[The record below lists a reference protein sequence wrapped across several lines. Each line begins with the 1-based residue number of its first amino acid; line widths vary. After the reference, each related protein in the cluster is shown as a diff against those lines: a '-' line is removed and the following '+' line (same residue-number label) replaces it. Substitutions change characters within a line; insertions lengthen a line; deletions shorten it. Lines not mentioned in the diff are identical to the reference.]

1 MVAASSS
8 IFTEIYLQ
16 HTKNIKII
24 AILLE
29 HHIRGYFHYIDDI
42 LIVYKNDTSN
52 IYDVLDILNSIIP
65 TMKFTMENE
74 KENKI
79 NFVDITISKEESN
92 ISFSIYRKP
101 LTMDTIIP
109 NDSCNPQEHKLAAGN
124 KIVN

>member
-24 AILLE
+24 AILSE